1 MPHRPAVCSGNRNE
15 RSFANCAGNAGF
27 AKFQEQTKRADDRN
41 PCGRKIFRRESKD
54 FIGIQAELEK
64 ISMSVES
71 LQLWA
76 EQMLATGAIDVVQYN
91 AHKNKE

>member
-1 MPHRPAVCSGNRNE
+1 
-15 RSFANCAGNAGF
+15 
-27 AKFQEQTKRADDRN
+27 
-41 PCGRKIFRRESKD
+41 
-54 FIGIQAELEK
+54 
-64 ISMSVES
+64 MSVES